1 MHFLTVSD
9 ERIDLM
15 KSLKKN
21 ILYNF
26 IYQILVLI
34 LPFITAP
41 YLSRVIGAGGLGTYS
56 LSQTIAQYFTYLT
69 LLGLTNYGNR
79 EIARVQNDKENRSRV
94 FCEIYA
100 MQLGCFV
107 ISCIIYAIY
116 TVFFSVDF
124 AAASIMWL
132 WVISAV
138 FDINWFFFGMEQFKL
153 TVTRN
158 AIIKLTTV
166 ILIFVFV
173 KDHYDTYKY
182 ILIMAGGILASQMC
196 LWPFVKRFIDFQKPT
211 WQGIKKHI
219 KPNLVLFVPV
229 IAISVYRLMDKVM
242 IGYMASN
249 TELGY
254 YENAEKITTIILTL
268 VSAVGT
274 VMLPR
279 MSALISDNNNETS
292 KKYIDITMLIVI
304 AYVNAAIYGIFAI
317 GDPFCTLYFGEGFER
332 TSLILKY
339 LVVTVTFVG
348 CGNVLRTQY
357 LIPHK
362 MDRIYINSA
371 LIGAGINFTVNL
383 ILIPLLSAVGAAIG
397 TICAEVVVFLYQ
409 SISIR
414 KAINFK
420 LYIRQELLFL
430 AIGAASFGLY
440 LLIPD
445 SNNSIADIGIAL
457 AIGCVTFVPLT
468 LFLLKQKG
476 LSFPKKKRS
485 RKKE

>member
-1 MHFLTVSD
+1 
-9 ERIDLM
+9 M

-26 IYQILVLI
+26 IYQILVWI

-219 KPNLVLFVPV
+219 KPNLALFVPV

-317 GDPFCTLYFGEGFER
+317 GDPFCTMYFGEGPTPEEEIMER
-332 TSLILKY
+332 LGDIEFRYSFTSMPIYKLEVAADTIFNFLLDRFVKAVINYDTDEKQSVVGKRIVALISDDY
-339 LVVTVTFVG
+339 
-348 CGNVLRTQY
+348 R
-357 LIPHK
+357 
-362 MDRIYINSA
+362 RIYEIFSKDKSEEEK
-371 LIGAGINFTVNL
+371 LYL
-383 ILIPLLSAVGAAIG
+383 RLLLA
-397 TICAEVVVFLYQ
+397 TDYICGMTDSFAKDLYQ
-409 SISIR
+409 ELNGIS
-414 KAINFK
+414 
-420 LYIRQELLFL
+420 
-430 AIGAASFGLY
+430 
-440 LLIPD
+440 
-445 SNNSIADIGIAL
+445 
-457 AIGCVTFVPLT
+457 
-468 LFLLKQKG
+468 
-476 LSFPKKKRS
+476 
-485 RKKE
+485 